1 MLGSNQRP
9 PPCKGDALPAE
20 LTDYIYFYY
29 NNIISKFTPKVKFEI
44 SQLSG
49 LHETADL
56 QKKGVCF
63 ATCVAVARGAGLEPT
78 LYGVKVRRVT
88 NYTTREYHGGPSWI
102 RTRELRRD
110 QIYSLAVLTTHPK
123 THINGCRL
131 RRRAFCIPK
140 WYTKKINNKNYY
152 Y

>member
-88 NYTTREYHGGPSWI
+88 NYTTREYNGGPSWI
-102 RTRELRRD
+102 RTRVLRRD
-110 QIYSLAVLTTHPK
+110 QIYSLAVLASSPKDPYKRLSLTTP
-123 THINGCRL
+123 RVL
-131 RRRAFCIPK
+131 
-140 WYTKKINNKNYY
+140 YTQTVYKKNK
-152 Y
+152 